1 MEKPNEKQE
10 NRGQNKQIDVRSKL
24 NLKIDEKTNDLA
36 CRYIVSYIKESR
48 DKIDFR
54 ILMSSILAQIGDACI
69 TSTDK
74 TQEHTMLKIMK
85 GYLNR
90 KKEELNKNENM
101 LINRDVVLDTC
112 IQYLRIIAQD
122 ALNEDNYGEWIK
134 DRIELF
140 INKIQ
145 EFYNE

>member
-1 MEKPNEKQE
+1 
-10 NRGQNKQIDVRSKL
+10 
-24 NLKIDEKTNDLA
+24 
-36 CRYIVSYIKESR
+36 
-48 DKIDFR
+48 
-54 ILMSSILAQIGDACI
+54 
-69 TSTDK
+69 
-74 TQEHTMLKIMK
+74 MLKIMK